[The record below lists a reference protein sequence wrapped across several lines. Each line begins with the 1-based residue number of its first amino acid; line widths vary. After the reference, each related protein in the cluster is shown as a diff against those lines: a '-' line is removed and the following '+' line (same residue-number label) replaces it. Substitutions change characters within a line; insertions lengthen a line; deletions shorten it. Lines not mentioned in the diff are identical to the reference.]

1 MIIPPHRRPRV
12 RLGTE
17 DSAGMDEP
25 ENEVGWRQAVGG
37 ALLYGSPP
45 LAIALAWGL
54 ALATGEHFVLLFPV
68 FGIAAV
74 LGSGAGAG
82 LRAGGSPERRLLAG
96 LVPGFIG
103 GVVYLVLGLLTFFVD
118 AVVKLLNAAR

>member
-1 MIIPPHRRPRV
+1 MIIPPRRRPRV
-12 RLGTE
+12 RPGTE
-17 DSAGMDEP
+17 DSAGMGEP

-54 ALATGEHFVLLFPV
+54 TLATGEHFVLLFPV
-68 FGIAAV
+68 FGFVAV

-82 LRAGGSPERRLLAG
+82 LRAGGSLERRQVAG
-96 LVPGFIG
+96 LIPGFLG
-103 GVVYLVLGLLTFFVD
+103 GVVYLVLGLLTFFAD
-118 AVVKLLNAAR
+118 SVVTLLNAAR